1 MKKLLLIL
9 PFLLL
14 AAMGARAADNIAQA
28 IWCSSN
34 NTLYFDY
41 CGKITGSTYSGQAF
55 TSVFPVPTD
64 TYPESTYLGWQKDD
78 DVKSNATTVVFTEAF
93 KNFKPKCCLG
103 WFKGFA
109 QLATITG
116 LSNLDTSEVTDM
128 DNMFENCFSLVTID
142 VNTFDVSSV
151 TSAQSMFIAC
161 KGLTTIYCNK
171 TWSIVN
177 TTSMFGDCSK
187 LKGAVKYNSSSMTGD
202 MATPKNGYFT
212 ARVSL
217 SDEVSDATD
226 LTTYSGYYGDVTL
239 SGLTLYKDGNW
250 NTLCLPFDVTVSGS
264 PLADASIKQLDE
276 YNTKLSGGKLTLRF
290 TNADETILAGTPVIV
305 KWEATGENIEKPVFK
320 GVTISEQNNAKTITT
335 SDSKVKFVGQFA
347 PFAITASNINDIL
360 YIGSGNK
367 VGYAKKERTLKRFHA
382 HFEVPADAGARVRAV
397 SVIDFGDTNDTTGI
411 STLICHLESGDD
423 YWYTIDGRRLSG
435 EPARHGLYIYKG
447 VVVKK

>member
-34 NTLYFDY
+34 HTLYFDY
-41 CGKITGSTYSGQAF
+41 CGEITGGTYSGQAY

-64 TYPESTYLGWQKDD
+64 TYTESTSLGWQKD

-109 QLATITG
+109 KLATITG
-116 LSNLDTSEVTDM
+116 LSNLDTSKVTDM
-128 DNMFENCFSLVTID
+128 DYMFENCISLVTID

-161 KGLTTIYCNK
+161 EELTTIYCNK
-171 TWSIVN
+171 TWSIGSAI
-177 TTSMFGDCSK
+177 SMFGDCFK
-187 LKGAVKYNSSSMTGD
+187 LKGAVAYSSYSMTGD

-212 ARVSL
+212 ARMSL

-276 YNTKLSGGKLTLRF
+276 YNTNLSGGKLTLRF
-290 TNADETILAGTPVIV
+290 TTDAYETISAGTPIIV

-347 PFAITASNINDIL
+347 PFAITADNINDIL

-367 VGYAKKERTLKRFHA
+367 VGYAKTERTLKRFHA
-382 HFEVPADAGARVRAV
+382 HFEVPADAGAGVRAV

-423 YWYTIDGRRLSG
+423 YWYTLDGRRLSG

-447 VVVKK
+447 VVVRK

>member
-34 NTLYFDY
+34 HTLYFDY
-41 CGKITGSTYSGQAF
+41 CGEITGGTYSGQAY
-55 TSVFPVPTD
+55 TSVFLVPTD
-64 TYPESTYLGWQKDD
+64 TYTESTSLGWQKDD
-78 DVKSNATTVVFTEAF
+78 VRSNATTVVFTEAF

-109 QLATITG
+109 KLATITG

-128 DNMFENCFSLVTID
+128 DYMFENCVSLVTID

-161 KGLTTIYCNK
+161 EELTTIYCNK
-171 TWSIVN
+171 TWSIGSAI
-177 TTSMFGDCSK
+177 SMFGDCFK
-187 LKGAVKYNSSSMTGD
+187 LKGAVAYSSYSMTGD

-212 ARVSL
+212 ARMSL

-276 YNTKLSGGKLTLRF
+276 YNTNLSGGKLTLKF
-290 TNADETILAGTPVIV
+290 KDAYGTILAGTPVIV

-347 PFAITASNINDIL
+347 PFAITADNINDIL

-367 VGYAKKERTLKRFHA
+367 VGYAKTERTLKRFHA
-382 HFEVPADAGARVRAV
+382 HFEVPADAGAGVRAV

-411 STLICHLESGDD
+411 STLICHLESGYD
-423 YWYTIDGRRLSG
+423 YWYTLDGRRLSG

-447 VVVKK
+447 VVVRK